1 MKAREGGGR
10 EGRERREDG
19 GGWFGTLV
27 VWYRA
32 AVGLDALE
40 VSLRELREVRERLGR
55 WRGMFSNLEREMRCH
70 KARGEIKLCLW
81 AVFANIWIE

>member
-10 EGRERREDG
+10 EERERTEDG
-19 GGWFGTLV
+19 WGGFGTLA

-55 WRGMFSNLEREMRCH
+55 WRGMFSNLEREVKCH
-70 KARGEIKLCLW
+70 EA
-81 AVFANIWIE
+81 